1 LIGVPLLPF
10 PNHASAR
17 NICNAR
23 AAGRAGLRRGL
34 SYGQRRLI
42 AAEIILGIR
51 WYIVDS

>member
-1 LIGVPLLPF
+1 LIGVPLLPS
-10 PNHASAR
+10 PIILLRS

-23 AAGRAGLRRGL
+23 AAGLRRGL